1 MLVRA
6 AGSVSAA
13 RMESGG
19 GLVKRRAPEPS
30 PRSGDVPPP
39 ELRVGK
45 CIEVWADDGRDWC
58 SAWRRFQRA
67 RGAWCDER
75 GLSTAEECR
84 LLPDGAPWSVE
95 FLIKSGQRLR
105 GREDGSGRGHAV
117 RYSGASSRSGD
128 PFRIA
133 TPDLSLLATEGCTL
147 AGTWCGP
154 E

>member
-1 MLVRA
+1 
-6 AGSVSAA
+6 
-13 RMESGG
+13 MESGG

-75 GLSTAEECR
+75 GLSIAEECR

-95 FLIKSGQRLR
+95 FLIESGHRDFVEERMAQAGVTLSDIPELR
-105 GREDGSGRGHAV
+105 AAAV
-117 RYSGASSRSGD
+117 THS
-128 PFRIA
+128 
-133 TPDLSLLATEGCTL
+133 E
-147 AGTWCGP
+147 
-154 E
+154 